1 MGREGGGG
9 GSRASMAGTEAPG
22 REYGGSAAPS
32 GEIHGGGRGT
42 VEGCGGAVR
51 GRGRTRTEDAVRAYD
66 AAALRFRGGHVKLNF
81 PEDTATRRARDA
93 EAAARCA
100 ARLAGRI
107 PEAIEPSGHGNRR
120 FLGSGFEMGS
130 AAADA
135 DEGRWGRDALVAPHL
150 RVALLLLLP
159 RAARL
164 LLAAPL
170 RGLRRAPL
178 HRGPARGAVPRMR
191 ARDGAARLWWEGH
204 GGLLPS
210 RVGGCT
216 VVASARSAGARS
228 TVGRGGR
235 VEGQAGAGA
244 GARSMRGEIG
254 GSGEGVPASMRVRG
268 RDRQNRAPFRLC
280 GRLH

>member
-32 GEIHGGGRGT
+32 GEIHGGGRGA

-51 GRGRTRTEDAVRAYD
+51 GRGRTRTEDAARAYD

-81 PEDTATRRARDA
+81 PEDTATRHARDA
-93 EAAARCA
+93 EAAARRA

-135 DEGRWGRDALVAPHL
+135 DEGRWGRDALVALHL

-159 RAARL
+159 RAAHL

-178 HRGPARGAVPRMR
+178 HRGPARGAVPRMARGTVLRGCGGRGMAGCFHRAWEGARLWLARDPRGRDPRWGGGEEWKGRRGRGR
-191 ARDGAARLWWEGH
+191 ARD
-204 GGLLPS
+204 P
-210 RVGGCT
+210 
-216 VVASARSAGARS
+216 
-228 TVGRGGR
+228 
-235 VEGQAGAGA
+235 
-244 GARSMRGEIG
+244 
-254 GSGEGVPASMRVRG
+254 
-268 RDRQNRAPFRLC
+268 
-280 GRLH
+280 